1 MTVAAG
7 IYYMT
12 VEGNGTAN
20 YQLVVEEGQNVVQ
33 NVATIT
39 HRPLYLTSANAE
51 TVSLAY
57 GQNLKTAIEEMTGLV
72 ALCNGNGAVEEV
84 QGVNPSETGLVGNDQ
99 ITVLPGATAPETL
112 HVNEAAYKVIVP
124 NITNENKISG
134 NYEFKFIEEDD
145 YKGDLKVTKQTL
157 NKEDLLKKN

>member
-12 VEGNGTAN
+12 VEGNGTEN

-33 NVATIT
+33 NAATIT

-72 ALCNGNGAVEEV
+72 ALCNGNGVVPEEV
-84 QGVNPSETGLVGNDQ
+84 QGVNSLETGLVGNDQ
-99 ITVLPGATAPETL
+99 ITVLPPVLPLSVDFALLILTVCSVP
-112 HVNEAAYKVIVP
+112 AA
-124 NITNENKISG
+124 SA
-134 NYEFKFIEEDD
+134 
-145 YKGDLKVTKQTL
+145 
-157 NKEDLLKKN
+157 